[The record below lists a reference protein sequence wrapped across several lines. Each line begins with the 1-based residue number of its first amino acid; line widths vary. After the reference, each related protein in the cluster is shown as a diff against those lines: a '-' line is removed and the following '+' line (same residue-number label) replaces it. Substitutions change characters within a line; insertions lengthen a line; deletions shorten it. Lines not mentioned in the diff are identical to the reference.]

1 MLRKEES
8 FSVEKCGGKRW
19 GVCVPVSRGEGSRGT
34 LRPNGGA
41 LTTRKGRGVII
52 YYYLTIFFSKW
63 RRVNLPYGLGLGPGG
78 ELVY

>member
-8 FSVEKCGGKRW
+8 FSVEKSGGKRW
-19 GVCVPVSRGEGSRGT
+19 SVPVSRGEGSGGT

-41 LTTRKGRGVII
+41 STTRRGQGGELLFN
-52 YYYLTIFFSKW
+52 YLTIFFSKW
-63 RRVNLPYGLGLGPGG
+63 RRVNLPYERLGPGG